1 MLNLL
6 VVEDDIEQTKQIVN
20 YICQN
25 TNYIKLYGITS
36 SGNEAL
42 EVIRNEKVDII
53 ILDLKLED
61 SSGVEI
67 IKELEKEKNEKYK
80 QSIIIT
86 SGENTLVRKIC
97 HSSYV
102 FNYFMKP
109 LNFSKVLE
117 SLNIVIDESKYKEKI
132 RKVIEKELK
141 ILNFNFTYEGTRYLV
156 DCIYRIYLL
165 EKSNKEISAN
175 NIYQIIANHYN
186 KTANTIYGDIK
197 QAINAMYYDCEE
209 KILKEYF
216 RYNFV
221 MRPKPKEVIYTI
233 ARKIKT

>member
-42 EVIRNEKVDII
+42 EVIRNEK
-53 ILDLKLED
+53 
-61 SSGVEI
+61 
-67 IKELEKEKNEKYK
+67 YK

-86 SGENTLVRKIC
+86 SGENTLVKEIC

-117 SLNIVIDESKYKEKI
+117 S
-132 RKVIEKELK
+132 
-141 ILNFNFTYEGTRYLV
+141 
-156 DCIYRIYLL
+156 
-165 EKSNKEISAN
+165 
-175 NIYQIIANHYN
+175 
-186 KTANTIYGDIK
+186 
-197 QAINAMYYDCEE
+197 
-209 KILKEYF
+209 
-216 RYNFV
+216 
-221 MRPKPKEVIYTI
+221 
-233 ARKIKT
+233 